1 MYVRSYFVKDSV
13 SICQDT
19 RSHLT
24 VWFVYIYTAGGGGG
38 GGQDGGEGVW
48 AGSLLEN
55 LLYLGFIQHLYTGFL
70 NKSESKFL
78 LMNARVLSALGFGS
92 W

>member
-38 GGQDGGEGVW
+38 GG
-48 AGSLLEN
+48 GS
-55 LLYLGFIQHLYTGFL
+55 GWRRG
-70 NKSESKFL
+70 SVGRES
-78 LMNARVLSALGFGS
+78 A
-92 W
+92 